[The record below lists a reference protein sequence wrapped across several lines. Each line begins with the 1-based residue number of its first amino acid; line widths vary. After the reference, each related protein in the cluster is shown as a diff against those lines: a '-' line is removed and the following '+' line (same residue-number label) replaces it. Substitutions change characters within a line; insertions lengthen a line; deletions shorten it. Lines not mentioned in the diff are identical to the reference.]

1 MLSSLRTFARPTT
14 SGIQLVV
21 VMPDGNELTEK
32 RFRCF
37 CGVCH
42 VVTGTQLCLIWYI
55 ASSAFSLFFG
65 LKSTCTWLIV
75 PLCVVG
81 LGAYAFYTKRHK
93 FLYPFLIITVVQQLV
108 CMLMATI
115 ITLFAVFSFD
125 IMRQIVAHT
134 LSLSDTPTDTFMY
147 FVICGT
153 VSACILLSFL
163 HVWQAIIIYTC
174 LEYYEDEYRK
184 LEEGYCIET
193 SRLDA
198 TTADF
203 ESRITPSDSLNPPP
217 PPIPSIC
224 PREARFPL

>member
-1 MLSSLRTFARPTT
+1 MPLRTFAQPTAT
-14 SGIQLVV
+14 GIQLVV

-37 CGVCH
+37 CGICH

-55 ASSAFSLFFG
+55 LTSGLSLFFG
-65 LKSTCTWLIV
+65 MRSTCTWLIV
-75 PLCVVG
+75 PICVVG
-81 LGAYAFYTKRHK
+81 LGMYAFYSKRHK

-115 ITLFAVFSFD
+115 ITIFSLCSFD
-125 IMRQIVAHT
+125 TMRQIIGHT
-134 LSLSDTPTDTFMY
+134 LDMAEAPSKTLAL
-147 FVICGT
+147 FVVCGT
-153 VSACILLSFL
+153 VSACILLSFI

-184 LEEGYCIET
+184 LEEGYCVET

-198 TTADF
+198 TDYDD
-203 ESRITPSDSLNPPP
+203 SRSRCTPDPPYQQ
-217 PPIPSIC
+217 
-224 PREARFPL
+224 REPRFPLV